1 MPRLLLLGP
10 LPPPASGP
18 EIMNEILISHLRVQP
33 GVEFR
38 HINTQVSTSLADKGN
53 RQWRKAVFGLKHI
66 AQYLSALARFK
77 PEVVY
82 LPLTN
87 SISFN
92 GFLRDAIFISLGWL
106 SGAAIVVH
114 LHAGHCRY
122 TRYQGWRRR
131 LVAGVLGRAT
141 AAIVLG
147 EALRP
152 VLAGF
157 VQPGRVFVVPNGIDG
172 EPFRHAMRQRAALAG
187 VPGRLHQALFV
198 GWLHPA
204 KGVTDILLSA
214 PRVPEASFNLV
225 GDWSSTEYRQEALN
239 IVERAGIRDRVV
251 FPGVLG
257 GRHKID
263 AFASADVFVFPTYYD
278 VEGHPV
284 VVVEA
289 LAAGLPII
297 CTDHG
302 ALSEAVVD
310 GWNGYLVPR
319 QDPAAIAARLNEL
332 FRNDELRQ
340 LMGQR
345 SRKLFDERFS
355 ADRFVESWLEVVR
368 RSHSR
373 AHARSAAAHH

>member
-1 MPRLLLLGP
+1 
-10 LPPPASGP
+10 
-18 EIMNEILISHLRVQP
+18 MNEILIGHLRRRQE
-33 GVEFR
+33 VEFR
-38 HINTQVSTSLADKGN
+38 HINTQVSTSLADKGS
-53 RQWRKAVFGLKHI
+53 RQWRKAIVGTKHI
-66 AQYLSALARFK
+66 AQYLGLLVRFR
-77 PEVVY
+77 PEVIY

-87 SISFN
+87 SVSFI
-92 GFLRDAIFISLGWL
+92 GFLRDAIFISLGRL
-106 SGAAIVVH
+106 FSAAIVVH
-114 LHAGHCRY
+114 LHAGYCRY
-122 TRYQGWRRR
+122 TRYQGWRRW

-152 VLAGF
+152 VVAGF

-172 EPFRHAMRQRAALAG
+172 GPFRYAAAQRAARAAANL
-187 VPGRLHQALFV
+187 PRQALFV

-214 PRVPEASFNLV
+214 SRVPQASFNLV
-225 GDWSSTEYRQEALN
+225 GDWSSDEYRQEALA
-239 IVERAGIRDRVV
+239 IVGRDGLQDRVV
-251 FPGVLG
+251 FRGVLS
-257 GRHKID
+257 GRSKID

-278 VEGHPV
+278 IEGHPV

-289 LAAGLPII
+289 LAAGLPVV
-297 CTDHG
+297 CTDQG
-302 ALSEAVVD
+302 ALSESVID

-319 QDPAAIAARLNEL
+319 QDPAALAERLNEL

-355 ADRFVESWLEVVR
+355 ADRFVDSWLEVVR
-368 RSHSR
+368 RSHR
-373 AHARSAAAHH
+373 LAQARGMTAQQ